1 MNIRFYKG
9 FSKRKNSTKQPGSG
23 ITYADYNCVLKNP
36 TAIENPTIVLSG
48 HPETKT
54 VSGNPITIT
63 DGGAG
68 SAQSLT
74 VDMLP
79 IQDLHGYDKPWAG
92 GSGKNK
98 FDVREFINNS
108 PVKQRCTVSVADD
121 DTVTVTSTETGGAWI
136 GFAVNIG
143 GTLPTNTFTIPANV
157 GDKFAPSGTSVMF
170 YEIDENDTILSLTQ
184 CNIGSYYTVVN
195 SNCKKLAF
203 RLIFASLTVGESVSF
218 KEQIEKGETATSYE
232 PYSNI
237 CPISG
242 CSSLDVTVNGETETL
257 NLGQTVYGGTCD
269 VVNGGTSDLWVNIPS
284 YSGETLGTEWYSSL
298 DEPNTPPTIGAQVVY
313 KSNQAILTPATTIS
327 LNKGN
332 NTLSTS
338 GDNMSLTYLT
348 PGTQLDYDYAYID
361 NFKRYYSLRQTTILS
376 NNHIQ
381 YELEE
386 DAMASK
392 KTAIGATV
400 AHIAY
405 AATGWDKWLIDSR
418 LSVKTTKNINSQVA
432 ASGLSASGMY
442 VVAIINDRSATK
454 LGACTFYMMT
464 ETNMNNLAYNLSD
477 QGIITDLRNIFNN
490 PLDSIVKAVW
500 IPLAPTSV
508 PQSHYDNAE
517 LVYAGSRALNLA
529 GHECYGAP
537 LKDFVVELPAVS
549 LLIPD
554 KHQDFRDA
562 SPFTTGSL
570 YLPGL
575 GLTDLNMSDFIESDN
590 VNIKTYIDI
599 TTGDITYRIYED
611 NGHILKTCI
620 FNGATEIPLAHV
632 TNNAGGTL
640 ASIGGVAGGAITA
653 AIAGA
658 SGNLPVAFGGIATAL
673 ASGTSAVMQSAMRA
687 TSIKGGIAGRSAF
700 YDVTFK
706 LLIVQL
712 DTEDPD
718 DANYIATFGRPV
730 GVAHAISSHSGY
742 VQCDNASVVM
752 SGSVLERDRIN
763 DYLNTGFFYE

>member
-9 FSKRKNSTKQPGSG
+9 FSKRKNSTKIPG
-23 ITYADYNCVLKNP
+23 ALVDYVDKDCKLKNP
-36 TAIENPTIVLSG
+36 TNIENPTIELSG
-48 HPETKT
+48 TYTPGSAT
-54 VSGNPITIT
+54 GNPVNIS
-63 DGGAG
+63 DAAAAL
-68 SAQSLT
+68 AQSLT
-74 VDMLP
+74 VDFTP
-79 IQDLHGYDKPWAG
+79 IQE
-92 GSGKNK
+92 GSGTPSLLNPRPIVGFASINVDVNGNVTATDLQGTIYGGELNIITGVLTVKYRYRKLNGAANENWNYQVTALGYKNFYMLVGDAK
-98 FDVREFINNS
+98 AS
-108 PVKQRCTVSVADD
+108 QTD
-121 DTVTVTSTETGGAWI
+121 DTLFCETVEVNDVASNNRDDICFISAGKNFNASIGNLLGISDVSTFRQWLSNNNLCI
-136 GFAVNIG
+136 C
-143 GTLPTNTFTIPANV
+143 
-157 GDKFAPSGTSVMF
+157 
-170 YEIDENDTILSLTQ
+170 YEI
-184 CNIGSYYTVVN
+184 
-195 SNCKKLAF
+195 
-203 RLIFASLTVGESVSF
+203 
-218 KEQIEKGETATSYE
+218 
-232 PYSNI
+232 
-237 CPISG
+237 
-242 CSSLDVTVNGETETL
+242 
-257 NLGQTVYGGTCD
+257 
-269 VVNGGTSDLWVNIPS
+269 
-284 YSGETLGTEWYSSL
+284 
-298 DEPNTPPTIGAQVVY
+298 NTPYTIQ
-313 KSNQAILTPATTIS
+313 LTPAQIALVKGANTITT
-327 LNKGN
+327 NGD
-332 NTLSTS
+332 TLST
-338 GDNMSLTYLT
+338 TYT
-348 PGTQLDYDYAYID
+348 SYYNDFGYDYCYISEFD
-361 NFKRYYSLRQTTILS
+361 KYYFVRLRTVVTNKIV
-376 NNHIQ
+376 Q

-386 DAMASK
+386 DTLASK

-418 LSVKTTKNINSQVA
+418 LPVKTTKNINTQVA
-432 ASGLSASGMY
+432 ASGLSNTGMY

-464 ETNMNNLAYNLSD
+464 EGNMNDLAYNLSD

-490 PLDSIVKAVW
+490 PLDSIVKAIW
-500 IPLAPTSV
+500 IPLAPTDV
-508 PQSHYDNAE
+508 PSTHYDNAE
-517 LVYAGSRALNLA
+517 LVYAGSRALDLA

-554 KHQDFRDA
+554 KQQDFRDA
-562 SPFTTGSL
+562 SPFTTGSV

-575 GLTDLNMSDFIESDN
+575 GLTDLNMSDFIESVN
-590 VNIKTYIDI
+590 VNIKPYIDI
-599 TTGDITYRIYED
+599 TTGDITYKIYED
-611 NGHILKTCI
+611 NGHVLKTCI

-687 TSIKGGIAGRSAF
+687 TSIKGGIQGRSAF
-700 YDVTFK
+700 YVTTFT

-730 GVAHAISSHSGY
+730 GVAHAISNHSGY

>member
-1 MNIRFYKG
+1 MNIRFYKN
-9 FSKRKNSTKQPGSG
+9 FSKRKNSTKQPGVG
-23 ITYADYNCVLKNP
+23 VTYADHNCVLKNP
-36 TAIENPTIVLSG
+36 TTIENPTITLAG
-48 HPETKT
+48 HSETKT
-54 VSGNPITIT
+54 ASGNPITIT
-63 DGGAG
+63 DAGAG

-79 IQDLHGYDKPWAG
+79 IQA
-92 GSGKNK
+92 GSGTP
-98 FDVREFINNS
+98 S
-108 PVKQRCTVSVADD
+108 P
-121 DTVTVTSTETGGAWI
+121 
-136 GFAVNIG
+136 
-143 GTLPTNTFTIPANV
+143 
-157 GDKFAPSGTSVMF
+157 
-170 YEIDENDTILSLTQ
+170 
-184 CNIGSYYTVVN
+184 
-195 SNCKKLAF
+195 SNP
-203 RLIFASLTVGESVSF
+203 R
-218 KEQIEKGETATSYE
+218 
-232 PYSNI
+232 
-237 CPISG
+237 PISG
-242 CSSLDVTVNGETETL
+242 RNSLDITVNDNTETIS
-257 NLGQTVYGGTCD
+257 LGETVYGGTCD
-269 VVNGGTSDLWVNIPS
+269 VVNGETSNIMAFVDLDNLNW
-284 YSGETLGTEWYSSL
+284 TLGSRDRWTTADLKNLIKMVKGNSKKANIVAEQYETYTTDQLYLDTSLIGIESDIQGSIKIRNGSTTEKPHGKIAYEL
-298 DEPNTPPTIGAQVVY
+298 ATPTTINTPS
-313 KSNQAILTPATTIS
+313 KTIS

-338 GDNMSLTYLT
+338 GDNMSLSYLT
-348 PGTQLDYDYAYID
+348 PGTDLNYDYVYIED
-361 NFKRYYSLRQTTILS
+361 FKRYYFLRQTTILS

-386 DAMASK
+386 DSLASK

-418 LSVKTTKNINSQVA
+418 LPVKTTKNINTQVA
-432 ASGLSASGMY
+432 ASGLSNTGMY

-464 ETNMNNLAYNLSD
+464 EANMNNLAYNLSD

-500 IPLAPTSV
+500 IPLAPTDV
-508 PQSHYDNAE
+508 PQTHYDNAE
-517 LVYAGSRALNLA
+517 VVYAGSRALNLA

-537 LKDFVVELPAVS
+537 LKDFVVELAAVS

-575 GLTDLNMSDFIESDN
+575 GLTDLNMSDFIESVN

-687 TSIKGGIAGRSAF
+687 TSIKGGIQGRSAF

-712 DTEDPD
+712 ITEDPD

-730 GVAHAISSHSGY
+730 GVTHAISNHSGY

>member
-9 FSKRKNSTKQPGSG
+9 FFKRKNSTKIPG
-23 ITYADYNCVLKNP
+23 ALVDYVDKDCKLKNP
-36 TAIENPTIVLSG
+36 TNIENPTIELSG
-48 HPETKT
+48 TYTPGSAT
-54 VSGNPITIT
+54 GNPVNIS
-63 DGGAG
+63 DAAAAP
-68 SAQSLT
+68 AQSLT
-74 VDMLP
+74 VDFTP
-79 IQDLHGYDKPWAG
+79 IQE
-92 GSGKNK
+92 GSGTPSPSNPRPVVG
-98 FDVREFINNS
+98 FTSINVDVNGN
-108 PVKQRCTVSVADD
+108 
-121 DTVTVTSTETGGAWI
+121 VTAIDLQGTKY
-136 GFAVNIG
+136 G
-143 GTLPTNTFTIPANV
+143 GTLDVLTGILTVSYVAVDLGSLTWVNNASYPNV
-157 GDKFAPSGTSVMF
+157 FNGTLTPRAPSYPSIAQIPINWLCDI
-170 YEIDENDTILSLTQ
+170 YE
-184 CNIGSYYTVVN
+184 
-195 SNCKKLAF
+195 
-203 RLIFASLTVGESVSF
+203 SF
-218 KEQIEKGETATSYE
+218 KSDDVMNHDYGAA
-232 PYSNI
+232 
-237 CPISG
+237 ISQ
-242 CSSLDVTVNGETETL
+242 NGF
-257 NLGQTVYGGTCD
+257 TVYVKNKDYTNKDTFKNDMAGKYFCFKPFN
-269 VVNGGTSDLWVNIPS
+269 V
-284 YSGETLGTEWYSSL
+284 
-298 DEPNTPPTIGAQVVY
+298 QVV
-313 KSNQAILTPATTIS
+313 QLTPAQVNLVKGANTITT
-327 LNKGN
+327 NGD
-332 NTLSTS
+332 TLSITYTS
-338 GDNMSLTYLT
+338 YYNDFG
-348 PGTQLDYDYAYID
+348 YDYCYISEFD
-361 NFKRYYSLRQTTILS
+361 KYYFVRLKTVVTNKIV
-376 NNHIQ
+376 Q

-386 DAMASK
+386 DSLASK

-418 LSVKTTKNINSQVA
+418 LPVKTTKNINTQVA
-432 ASGLSASGMY
+432 ASGLSNTGMY

-464 ETNMNNLAYNLSD
+464 EANMNNLAYNLSD

-537 LKDFVVELPAVS
+537 LKDFVVELAAVS

-575 GLTDLNMSDFIESDN
+575 GLTDLNMSDFIESVN

-700 YDVTFK
+700 YDVVFK

-718 DANYIATFGRPV
+718 DANYVATFGRPV
-730 GVAHAISSHSGY
+730 GVAHAISNHSGY

-752 SGSVLERDRIN
+752 AGSVLERDRIN